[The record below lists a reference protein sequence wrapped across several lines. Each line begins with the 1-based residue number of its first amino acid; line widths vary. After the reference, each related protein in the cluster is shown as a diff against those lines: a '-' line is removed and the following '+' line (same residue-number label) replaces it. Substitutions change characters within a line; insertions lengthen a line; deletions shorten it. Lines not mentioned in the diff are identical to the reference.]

1 MARKRKPEEHA
12 NHERWLVSY
21 ADFITLL
28 FAFFV
33 VMFAVS
39 QVDEAKVGRFTESVQ
54 AATRWGLFDKS
65 GAPGIVGGRAKS
77 TTPARVPELRGTR
90 KTGAQAVAALRAR
103 LEPRLREAIAAG
115 RIALIESDEGLIVRL
130 HEAAFFPSGS
140 AEIREQNAGE
150 LQALGRWIGDLSNAV
165 RIEGHTDS
173 RPIRTAV
180 YRSNW
185 DLSAA
190 RAGSV
195 LQVLV
200 AGGHVS
206 EGRLSVAGYADRRPV
221 GSNQTEDGRRQ
232 NRRVD
237 LVILTEQRPGPPAA
251 ASGP

>member
-1 MARKRKPEEHA
+1 MSEAMARKQRHEEHA

-39 QVDEAKVGRFTESVQ
+39 QVDENKVGRFTESVQ
-54 AATRWGLFDKS
+54 AATRWGLFEKS
-65 GAPGIVGGRAKS
+65 GAPGVIEGRSKAETKTARAPEPRGARKS
-77 TTPARVPELRGTR
+77 
-90 KTGAQAVAALRAR
+90 GAQAIAALRAV
-103 LEPRLREAIAAG
+103 LEPRLREAIDAG
-115 RIALIESDEGLIVRL
+115 RIAIVESDHGLIVRL
-130 HEAAFFPSGS
+130 KEAAFFPSGS
-140 AEIREQNAGE
+140 AEIREQNGGD
-150 LQALGRWIGDLSNAV
+150 LRALGRWIGELPNPV

-190 RAGSV
+190 RASSV

-200 AGGHVS
+200 EDSEVS
-206 EGRLSVAGYADRRPV
+206 EARLSVAGYADRRPV
-221 GSNQTEDGRRQ
+221 ASNDTELGRRQ

-237 LVILTEQRPGPPAA
+237 LVVLTEAVP
-251 ASGP
+251 